1 MLKQMIKLL
10 VLAGLFS
17 LIVACGGGDDD
28 TTASPTE
35 TPPPTATEIPT
46 PEPTDSPTV
55 EPTPLPPTATPP
67 CTELTVTNRDLAESG
82 AYEFDPSDM
91 NFTLGETVCFTQ
103 VGETEYHTFTVDELG
118 IDFDV
123 DASVEPGA
131 SREFTH
137 TFDQAG
143 TFQLVC
149 LVHELDGMVGTI
161 TVSE

>member
-1 MLKQMIKLL
+1 MLKQIIQLL
-10 VLAGLFS
+10 ILAGIFS

-28 TTASPTE
+28 TAES
-35 TPPPTATEIPT
+35 PPPPPPPPAQPPPPPPPPAQPPPPPPPAAATV
-46 PEPTDSPTV
+46 D
-55 EPTPLPPTATPP
+55 
-67 CTELTVTNRDLAESG
+67 CTELTVTNRDLAGSG
-82 AYEFDPSDM
+82 VYEFDPSDL

-131 SREFTH
+131 SSEFTH